1 MYAGQCRHL
10 QQFWSPRSYGRKVG
24 EAIPIWADVY
34 VSLMPCE
41 RRRNMKPW
49 ALDIVYASRIAVMF
63 MMRGSSMPILV
74 V

>member
-1 MYAGQCRHL
+1 MPVSADTSSNFAHH
-10 QQFWSPRSYGRKVG
+10 GRTVG

-34 VSLMPCE
+34 VPLMACA

-49 ALDIVYASRIAVMF
+49 ALDIVDASRIAVMF